1 MRGALAI
8 AASVLCLMLLPYA
21 YAQKYPTKP
30 IRFIVPFAPG
40 GGNDIIARMLGQRLA
55 ETWSQQVVV
64 DNRPG
69 AGGNLAAEIT
79 AHAPADGYTVFQFNI
94 ANTIAVGLYKKLNYD
109 PVKDFSA
116 VTQLAA
122 APFILVVHPSVQ
134 AKTVQE
140 LIALAKAQPGKLN
153 YASSGNGGAT
163 HLAMELF
170 KTMAGIDAVHIPYNG
185 AGPALTEL
193 LGAQVQLMFA
203 VPATAT
209 PNLRSGKLRG
219 LGIST
224 LQRSP
229 LAPDMPTIAESGV
242 RGYESN
248 TWYGVVVA
256 ARTARPIVN
265 KLNADIVAILRRAD
279 FKERMLSQGAE
290 VVGNTPEEF
299 AGFIRSEIEKWRRVV
314 ALSGAR
320 ME

>member
-1 MRGALAI
+1 MKVLVCCALCAPWI
-8 AASVLCLMLLPYA
+8 TLH
-21 YAQKYPTKP
+21 AQQYPVKP

-64 DNRPG
+64 DNGRVP
-69 AGGNLAAEIT
+69 AAISPQRLQPT
-79 AHAPADGYTVFQFNI
+79 LQPMATPSSSSISQ
-94 ANTIAVGLYKKLNYD
+94 NTIAVGLYKKLNYD

-224 LQRSP
+224 SQRSP